1 MVRSNKPRSRR
12 RGGLKEEKVWVWMT
26 LFLGEQVHDLTSRA
40 NALRVLWFDRFAECG
55 LSKCSYEAYRYAEND
70 SAYAT

>member
-1 MVRSNKPRSRR
+1 
-12 RGGLKEEKVWVWMT
+12 MT